1 MNSTKTRI
9 SEKLAIISI
18 GAIVTWSI
26 IYGITW
32 YIDKD
37 FEEEK
42 QFILQNPV
50 KSIGV
55 VVDETS
61 YKGKGATIAYVVGDR
76 ELQFKASITYEF
88 YFNTSVGDSVP
99 IVYSKVDPEKAI
111 LQYDLDH
118 PKSARLGSTTMSGD
132 YSINCG
138 NFQSGLQV
146 LCRYKDINTTDRYL
160 RDLGMFLDKD
170 ALDKCPIEDPA
181 KATSK
186 KGFLRIVREDSL

>member
-9 SEKLAIISI
+9 SEKIAIISV
-18 GAIVTWSI
+18 GTIVIWSI

-50 KSIGV
+50 KALGIV
-55 VVDETS
+55 VHETS
-61 YKGKGATIAYVVGDR
+61 YKGKGVTVAYVVGDR
-76 ELQFKASITYEF
+76 ELEFKASVTDEF

-118 PKSARLGSTTMSGD
+118 SQKR
-132 YSINCG
+132 
-138 NFQSGLQV
+138 
-146 LCRYKDINTTDRYL
+146 
-160 RDLGMFLDKD
+160 
-170 ALDKCPIEDPA
+170 
-181 KATSK
+181 
-186 KGFLRIVREDSL
+186 